1 MQIVSITIV
10 ATKAGQWQGK
20 TVKVPA
26 SEGKATCQQL
36 RREGW
41 TISSTF
47 ATFAK

>member
-10 ATKAGQWQGK
+10 ATKAGWNTK
-20 TVKVPA
+20 AIKVAPGQ
-26 SEGKATCQQL
+26 GKATCQEL